1 MSYIG
6 RFGRNFPAAF
16 PAPTL
21 PISLRSSTCSGQVI
35 FGIFSMKNSLTPKPK
50 NSGRLMDKSATYPQA
65 ETPLPLKDDFVTLS
79 TGGCAELPDAQT
91 VGL

>member
-1 MSYIG
+1 
-6 RFGRNFPAAF
+6 
-16 PAPTL
+16 
-21 PISLRSSTCSGQVI
+21 
-35 FGIFSMKNSLTPKPK
+35 MKNSLTPKPK